1 MSGLVLDVFIIVV
14 MIVSFIAL
22 IGFTR
27 ACDRL

>member
-14 MIVSFIAL
+14 MIAPFIAL
-22 IGFTR
+22 IGFAR